1 MYGKDRKII
10 EGEYAGSAGQIVPA
24 LQKTFFETEMYTGLR
39 SPVFIMR

>member
-1 MYGKDRKII
+1 MYSKDREII

-24 LQKTFFETEMYTGLR
+24 LQKILFETEMYTGLR